1 MPELRNVKLER
12 NRFHSA
18 EFKRQIWVVDV
29 EQNTKLDDIAN
40 PAFWGN
46 VSNQMSQF
54 DWIEVRCE
62 DGSWIAELL
71 VLESVPNAYTRV
83 KVMSCF
89 ELEEREAAQD
99 AVTGPSGYEVFH
111 RGTHHKW
118 AVKRL
123 SDNEVIHN
131 GEPTRS
137 AAYAWVAEH
146 MKAVAA

>member
-12 NRFHSA
+12 NRFHGA
-18 EFKRQIWVVDV
+18 EFKRQIFVADV
-29 EQNTKLDDIAN
+29 EQNTQLEDIAN

-46 VSNQMSQF
+46 ISNQLGLF
-54 DWIEVRCE
+54 DRIEVRCE

-71 VLESVPNAYTRV
+71 VLEATNTYARV
-83 KVMSCF
+83 KILNCI
-89 ELEEREAAQD
+89 ELEEQEVAQTAIAA
-99 AVTGPSGYEVFH
+99 PSGYEVFH

-123 SDNEVIHN
+123 SDSEVIHN
-131 GEPTRS
+131 GESSR
-137 AAYAWVAEH
+137 AAAHAWVAEH